1 MVLQFTLP
9 LGDEKAVKDIVF
21 TILSKEYPL
30 RIIDLMNYSRKRYG
44 RMVTFQAVRKAVLEL
59 VKQDILVQQET
70 RFSINK
76 DWVVKAKSFVDG
88 LYEGL
93 NEEKTSKD
101 VDSIGSEISVFTF
114 ASLNAMMKF
123 WQELIHQWY
132 LNFQKGDENINC
144 YQGAHIW
151 EGLLHLEKE
160 AQIMG
165 QLKKKGIISYALCT
179 SNSPLDKNMKSFY
192 DRLGVKTTLDAS
204 TSTFDKSYYVAT
216 YGDLVVQSQYPQ
228 EIVAAL
234 EKFFKKNKSLKDL
247 DLVELSD
254 IVNKKVKVKLTVIK
268 DRGMAKQINKS
279 ILSEM

>member
-132 LNFQKGDENINC
+132 LNFQKGD
-144 YQGAHIW
+144 
-151 EGLLHLEKE
+151 
-160 AQIMG
+160 
-165 QLKKKGIISYALCT
+165 
-179 SNSPLDKNMKSFY
+179 
-192 DRLGVKTTLDAS
+192 
-204 TSTFDKSYYVAT
+204 
-216 YGDLVVQSQYPQ
+216 
-228 EIVAAL
+228 
-234 EKFFKKNKSLKDL
+234 
-247 DLVELSD
+247 
-254 IVNKKVKVKLTVIK
+254 
-268 DRGMAKQINKS
+268 
-279 ILSEM
+279 